1 MDARTFRLVSA
12 LLFGTASASLSLP
25 GAACAQS
32 VGDVFRQVNP
42 AVVVIRAKGRDVEG
56 SAGLTRFTETGSGV
70 LVSADG
76 KVMTAAHVVH
86 AMDEIN
92 VEFLGGATVRA
103 RVLSSEPAA
112 DLSLLKLESV
122 PAGVRP
128 APLADSDTVR
138 VGDQVLI
145 VGAPYGL
152 SHSMSAGWVSA
163 RWPANSVYR
172 AMPLAEFIQTDATI
186 NTGNSGGPM
195 FNMAGEVIGIVSHNI
210 SKSGG
215 SEGLGFVV
223 TINTAKRLLLER
235 PSFWSG
241 LDGRMISGPIAQIL
255 NLPQPTGYLVKTVAR
270 GSAGDAVGLRGG
282 AVLATIMGEQL
293 VVGGDIIL
301 KVQGVPVGEA
311 SEHRRVRDIL
321 ESIPPGGEF
330 TMTVLRLG
338 QVIELKG
345 RHP

>member
-1 MDARTFRLVSA
+1 M
-12 LLFGTASASLSLP
+12 
-25 GAACAQS
+25 
-32 VGDVFRQVNP
+32 VNP
-42 AVVVIRAKGRDVEG
+42 SVVVVRAKGRDVEG
-56 SAGLTRFTETGSGV
+56 SGGLTRFNETGAGV
-70 LVSADG
+70 LISADG

-92 VEFLGGATVRA
+92 VEFLGGETVPA
-103 RVLSSEPAA
+103 RVVSSEPAA
-112 DLSLLKLESV
+112 DLSLLQLDRV
-122 PAGVRP
+122 PPGIKV
-128 APLADSDTVR
+128 APMADSDRVR
-138 VGDQVLI
+138 VGDQVMI

-152 SHSMSAGWVSA
+152 SHSMSAGWISA

-172 AMPLAEFIQTDATI
+172 AMPLAEFLQTDATI

-195 FNMAGEVIGIVSHNI
+195 FNMLGEVIGIVSHNI

-235 PSFWSG
+235 PTFWSG
-241 LDGRMISGPIAQIL
+241 LEGQLISGPIAQLL

-282 AVLATIMGEQL
+282 TVLATIMGEQL

-301 KVQGVPVGEA
+301 KVQGIPIGDVTD
-311 SEHRRVRDIL
+311 HRRVRDIL
-321 ESIPPGGEF
+321 GTVPPGGEF
-330 TMTVLRLG
+330 SMTILRLG